1 MQHFPS
7 HFYIYNRYPRFGKT
21 LFQCCCKSKMESHK
35 PSTSKDIFNIISRKI
50 KQLPEPDRNVL
61 EYGSAYIGL
70 NAAFGGLIA
79 NSLFRRTLNVTQAR
93 IASSLPMAVIPF
105 LTANLSYHG
114 FVSLPLSTGELNCE
128 TCTTL
133 RGALVGFVLGGL
145 YPILLAI
152 PVNGGLAARYE
163 SSPLPQRGNIF
174 NYWITVSKPV
184 FRKMLFP
191 TLLQTVFAA
200 YLGSRQYK
208 LLIKALQL
216 PEPDLEIH

>member
-1 MQHFPS
+1 
-7 HFYIYNRYPRFGKT
+7 
-21 LFQCCCKSKMESHK
+21 
-35 PSTSKDIFNIISRKI
+35 
-50 KQLPEPDRNVL
+50 
-61 EYGSAYIGL
+61 
-70 NAAFGGLIA
+70 
-79 NSLFRRTLNVTQAR
+79 
-93 IASSLPMAVIPF
+93 MAVIPF
-105 LTANLSYHG
+105 LTANLSYHS
-114 FVSLPLSTGELNCE
+114 FVSLPLSTGNLNCE
-128 TCTTL
+128 ICTTT

-174 NYWITVSKPV
+174 NYWITISKPV

-191 TLLQTVFAA
+191 TLLQTAFAA

-216 PEPDLEIH
+216 PEPDLEIQWFEANMYKNKMLKIICLQYWKYTCRFFTRYNSDLQLKTTQNVEFQ

>member
-1 MQHFPS
+1 M
-7 HFYIYNRYPRFGKT
+7 GL
-21 LFQCCCKSKMESHK
+21 LFFRSNMEGHK
-35 PSTSKDIFNIISRKI
+35 PSTNKDDLIFNIIPRKI
-50 KQLPEPDRNVL
+50 KQLPESDRNLL

-79 NSLFRRTLNVTQAR
+79 NSLFRQILNVTQAR
-93 IASSLPMAVIPF
+93 VASSLPMAVIPF
-105 LTANLSYHG
+105 LTANLSYHS
-114 FVSLPLSTGELNCE
+114 FVSLPLSTGNLNCE
-128 TCTTL
+128 ICTTT

-174 NYWITVSKPV
+174 NYWITISKPV

-191 TLLQTVFAA
+191 TLLQTAFAA

-208 LLIKALQL
+208 LLIKALHL